1 MRLLSVQDL
10 CERRRQ
16 GNENSLEA
24 RLFGY
29 LLLHGASMH
38 TLSLSGSIDDIHV
51 ITEKV
56 FFFRTPLTDAILR
69 RHHGVW
75 IANCLGVQ

>member
-1 MRLLSVQDL
+1 
-10 CERRRQ
+10 
-16 GNENSLEA
+16 
-24 RLFGY
+24 
-29 LLLHGASMH
+29 MH